1 MPSNDRRTSRIHES
15 TWRGVVKKGT
25 GPREVPPKASG
36 PLPGG
41 LYERPVIKPKPDKQS

>member
-1 MPSNDRRTSRIHES
+1 MPSQDRRASRIWDS
-15 TWRGVVKKGT
+15 TWSGVVKKGT

-41 LYERPVIKPKPDKQS
+41 LYERPVIKPTPDKQP